1 MLKTFEDAD
10 RVTAKANAKKIVFQK
25 LRKEVMGSD
34 YNKDGFDIMAYA
46 HENLMAAWKQQTVL
60 VTCPPAVE
68 NISYVE
74 SKTELTDTN
83 TINSYRTRTL
93 STLGISFLMDTSSQ
107 SVSTAT
113 ISVSQLMK
121 TINKIGEQLETV
133 LESWYKQILQD
144 NGISVEYA
152 PKITIIDSE
161 QLEADVRKDLAT
173 TLYTTFNA
181 SLETT
186 LGMLGINVE
195 DEAAKRIS
203 ENEKGYDKIFAPRLT
218 AYTNPG
224 NSNTTDDKGGNPR
237 ESTNKTKESYDEEYN
252 KTRKGGA

>member
-1 MLKTFEDAD
+1 
-10 RVTAKANAKKIVFQK
+10 
-25 LRKEVMGSD
+25 MGSD

-121 TINKIGEQLETV
+121 TIFDCHGGVTVVYKVLNLVLKNGARAAEPGEFT
-133 LESWYKQILQD
+133 
-144 NGISVEYA
+144 
-152 PKITIIDSE
+152 
-161 QLEADVRKDLAT
+161 
-173 TLYTTFNA
+173 
-181 SLETT
+181 
-186 LGMLGINVE
+186 
-195 DEAAKRIS
+195 KR
-203 ENEKGYDKIFAPRLT
+203 E
-218 AYTNPG
+218 
-224 NSNTTDDKGGNPR
+224 
-237 ESTNKTKESYDEEYN
+237 
-252 KTRKGGA
+252 

>member
-1 MLKTFEDAD
+1 
-10 RVTAKANAKKIVFQK
+10 
-25 LRKEVMGSD
+25 
-34 YNKDGFDIMAYA
+34 
-46 HENLMAAWKQQTVL
+46 
-60 VTCPPAVE
+60 
-68 NISYVE
+68 
-74 SKTELTDTN
+74 
-83 TINSYRTRTL
+83 
-93 STLGISFLMDTSSQ
+93 
-107 SVSTAT
+107 
-113 ISVSQLMK
+113 MK